1 MTRFQSTRLARIGL
15 LALCVTAPLAFA
27 HGTNHGDLQLNHSYG
42 MASETTPTQAWVYF
56 RSLRNAGDTADRLL
70 SASTPVAASVA
81 LQRHAPQ
88 GGDAQAAGSAAGVAA
103 IELPAQTTIPMDHRK
118 GAYRLL
124 LQGLKHPLQNGDR
137 FDLTLRFER
146 AGAATVQVWMQAAP

>member
-1 MTRFQSTRLARIGL
+1 MTRFQSARLARIGL

-27 HGTNHGDLQLNHSYG
+27 HGTSHGDLQVNHSYG
-42 MASETTPTQAWVYF
+42 MPSETTPTQAWVYF
-56 RSLRNAGDTADRLL
+56 RSIRNAGDTTDRLL
-70 SASTPVAASVA
+70 SASTPVAANVA

-88 GGDAQAAGSAAGVAA
+88 GGGAQTTTSAANVAA

-124 LQGLKHPLQNGDR
+124 LQGVKQPLQDGDR

-146 AGAATVQVWMQAAP
+146 AGAVTVKVWMQAAP